1 MISRNKDEADPCYLT
16 AERELD
22 GQVIDSA
29 LSGTNV
35 HPKQLRTCGSAC
47 TKDPLHT
54 ARSDSIRVKRQRRL
68 GMAVLGG
75 AFLIGPMW
83 IMVLHNT
90 LYTCLVSTTVFV
102 AVFGIM
108 MAYKLDDGKDV
119 LSSTAAYA
127 AVLVV
132 FVGVNTKDP

>member
-29 LSGTNV
+29 LSSTNI
-35 HPKQLRTCGSAC
+35 HPKQLRKCGSAC
-47 TKDPLHT
+47 AKDPLHNS
-54 ARSDSIRVKRQRRL
+54 RSDSIQEKRKKRL

-75 AFLIGPMW
+75 ALLIGPMW
-83 IMVLHNT
+83 LMVLHNT
-90 LYTCLVSTTVFV
+90 LYTCLVSTTIFV
-102 AVFGIM
+102 AVFGVM
-108 MAYKLDDGKDV
+108 MAYRLDDGKDV

-132 FVGVNTKDP
+132 FVGLSTNGP